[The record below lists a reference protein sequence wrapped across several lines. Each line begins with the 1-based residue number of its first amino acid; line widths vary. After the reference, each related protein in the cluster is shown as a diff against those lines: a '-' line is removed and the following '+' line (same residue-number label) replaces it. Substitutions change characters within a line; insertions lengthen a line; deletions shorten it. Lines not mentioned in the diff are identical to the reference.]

1 MNDLND
7 CSYHIEHQQSWNH
20 MKNCGTTN
28 TVLVNMQLC
37 SRFSCNKKH
46 FIKNSFDQEFVTSCH
61 KSVNIFFLFWIQKER
76 NIDSLWSES
85 ADRVVTAA
93 VLCFAP
99 RFFWGKKCWLKT
111 KMYPLLT
118 MYFVYKLSHLK
129 FTWLWKKELLYKFV
143 SWPVDTGQSSGAEHS
158 K

>member
-85 ADRVVTAA
+85 ADREGTAA
-93 VLCFAP
+93 MLCFAP
-99 RFFWGKKCWLKT
+99 RIFEKINDTFSSHSWFLLCT
-111 KMYPLLT
+111 DLLT
-118 MYFVYKLSHLK
+118 ISDALLSAVYQLRCILSL
-129 FTWLWKKELLYKFV
+129 
-143 SWPVDTGQSSGAEHS
+143 
-158 K
+158 